1 MAAAVSISGPA
12 HRMSRARI
20 ARIAPD
26 LVEVTRQVSAELGY
40 ARQDE
45 DIADA
50 KTGRSRDRV
59 EQQRCA
65 LWDLRHAQPR
75 LVERARR
82 IMRLEDALRLRVQD
96 QRDTKRL
103 GDAGRGDIVMRRPDA
118 AGRENIIESRAHF
131 VDGVDDRRDVVGN
144 DPRLAQSDADIVEA
158 LRQDLAAI
166 RTGRASSALV
176 ERIQVDYYG
185 APTPINQ
192 VAQISVPEARLI
204 IIQPYERR
212 LLADIEKAIQKSD
225 LGVNPNNDGQVIRLN
240 IPPLN
245 EERRRDM
252 VKMLHKKLDEH
263 KVAVRNIRRDTQDKL
278 QDREKKK
285 EISEDELKRSK
296 DRLQKLTDKYIDEM
310 DKVGKTKEHEIL
322 EV

>member
-1 MAAAVSISGPA
+1 M
-12 HRMSRARI
+12 
-20 ARIAPD
+20 
-26 LVEVTRQVSAELGY
+26 T
-40 ARQDE
+40 
-45 DIADA
+45 
-50 KTGRSRDRV
+50 
-59 EQQRCA
+59 
-65 LWDLRHAQPR
+65 
-75 LVERARR
+75 
-82 IMRLEDALRLRVQD
+82 
-96 QRDTKRL
+96 
-103 GDAGRGDIVMRRPDA
+103 
-118 AGRENIIESRAHF
+118 
-131 VDGVDDRRDVVGN
+131 
-144 DPRLAQSDADIVEA
+144 ADIFDDAERRMKKAVEA
-158 LRQDLAAI
+158 LRLDLAAI

-225 LGVNPNNDGQVIRLN
+225 LGINPNNDGQVIRLN